1 MNGALR
7 TKTIIV
13 DRGLGRKE
21 GFKDDIGSNFT
32 RRLCIKK
39 VKKKKGHSSLRN
51 GGAVRRKKR
60 SLRRRP
66 GIYTS
71 KATTDKHRKTS
82 TTVSA
87 ILLHSESLPELSS
100 GELESE
106 DPFPLPS
113 PLI

>member
-39 VKKKKGHSSLRN
+39 VKK
-51 GGAVRRKKR
+51 RKDTA
-60 SLRRRP
+60 L
-66 GIYTS
+66 
-71 KATTDKHRKTS
+71 
-82 TTVSA
+82 
-87 ILLHSESLPELSS
+87 
-100 GELESE
+100 
-106 DPFPLPS
+106 
-113 PLI
+113 